1 MPEAIWTA
9 EGSGWTLPGGSVT
22 RPIVEG
28 NEQRWLFCGAS
39 LEIVS
44 WRCLTINMQLTPER
58 QLPWNELTF
67 AHTGCFRLH
76 AGDRTHLIDG
86 TSVALLHAGIP
97 FRTSHPVS
105 CGDVGSSIVV
115 RPGLLRSLIADE
127 GRERLPCREVSV
139 PCCSRLLLRQ
149 RQLVRALA
157 RALPIEPLQVE
168 EEALAI
174 VGHLLRSG
182 SLPGAGRR
190 PDRRLSSE
198 AAATAETAREHV
210 ASRYADPLRL
220 QEIAAVCEVSVFR
233 LCRAFLAAT
242 SMTVHRY
249 VSRLRL
255 AAALERLADG
265 ERDLTALALDLGY
278 SSHSHFSWAF
288 RREFDLSPSAWRCLG
303 GGARTARKSTVR
315 AVRRAASRQ

>member
-1 MPEAIWTA
+1 MPEAISTA
-9 EGSGWTLPGGSVT
+9 VGPGRTLPGGSAT
-22 RPIVEG
+22 RPVVEG

-44 WRCLTINMQLTPER
+44 WRCLTMSKQLTPER
-58 QLPWNELTF
+58 QLPWNEVTF

-86 TSVALLHAGIP
+86 ASVALLHAGIP
-97 FRTSHPVS
+97 FRTSHPVG

-115 RPGLLRSLIADE
+115 HPDLLRSLIADE

-139 PCCSRLLLRQ
+139 PCGSRRLLRQ
-149 RQLVRALA
+149 RQLVRVLG
-157 RALPIEPLQVE
+157 RGLPVEPLQIE

-174 VGHLLRSG
+174 VGQLLRSG
-182 SLPGAGRR
+182 SVPGAGRR
-190 PDRRLSSE
+190 PDRSLSRE
-198 AAATAETAREHV
+198 AAATAETAREYV
-210 ASRYADPLRL
+210 ASRYTDPLRL
-220 QEIAAVCEVSVFR
+220 QQIAAACEVSVFR
-233 LCRAFLAAT
+233 LCRVFLAAT

-255 AAALERLADG
+255 AASLERLADG
-265 ERDLTALALDLGY
+265 ERDLTALALDLGF

-288 RREFDLSPSAWRCLG
+288 RREFGLSPSAWRCLG
-303 GGARTARKSTVR
+303 GGARTAR
-315 AVRRAASRQ
+315 SRQCAR